1 MATSTALMNPPMN
14 PQTTLQAMQGVKSP
28 LHAQTIA
35 QAKQAAQNFE
45 AQFLSQM
52 VEHMFTGIESDGMFG
67 GGQGE
72 EMFRSMMYDEFGK
85 ILARNGGVGIA
96 AAVQR
101 DLLKAQ
107 EVH

>member
-1 MATSTALMNPPMN
+1 MAANTALINPPMN
-14 PQTTLQAMQGVKSP
+14 PQPTLQAMQGVKSP
-28 LHAQTIA
+28 LQARTVA
-35 QAKQAAQNFE
+35 QAKQAAETFE

-52 VEHMFTGIESDGMFG
+52 VEHMFTGIKSDGMFG

-107 EVH
+107 EAH

>member
-1 MATSTALMNPPMN
+1 MATDTALVN
-14 PQTTLQAMQGVKSP
+14 PQVTLQATLGARSSLPARTV
-28 LHAQTIA
+28 A
-35 QAKQAAQNFE
+35 QAKQAAQDFE

-52 VEHMFTGIESDGMFG
+52 IGHMFTGIKSDGMFD

-85 ILARNGGVGIA
+85 IMARNGGVGIA
-96 AAVQR
+96 AAVER

-107 EVH
+107 EVN

>member
-1 MATSTALMNPPMN
+1 MTTDTALIN
-14 PQTTLQAMQGVKSP
+14 PQMALQAMQGAKSP
-28 LHAQTIA
+28 LPAQTIE
-35 QAKQAAQNFE
+35 QAKKAAQNFE

-52 VEHMFTGIESDGMFG
+52 VEHMFTGIQSDGMFG

>member
-1 MATSTALMNPPMN
+1 MTTSTALMNPPMN
-14 PQTTLQAMQGVKSP
+14 PTLQSMQEVKSP
-28 LHAQTIA
+28 LPAQTVA
-35 QAKQAAQNFE
+35 QAKRAAQNFE

>member
-1 MATSTALMNPPMN
+1 MTTNTALIN
-14 PQTTLQAMQGVKSP
+14 PQIALQATQGAKP
-28 LHAQTIA
+28 RLAAQTVA

-45 AQFLSQM
+45 GQFLSQM
-52 VEHMFTGIESDGMFG
+52 VEHMFTGIKSDGMFG

-96 AAVQR
+96 AAVER

>member
-1 MATSTALMNPPMN
+1 MTTSTALMNPPMN
-14 PQTTLQAMQGVKSP
+14 PTLQAMQEVKSP
-28 LHAQTIA
+28 LPAQTVA
-35 QAKQAAQNFE
+35 QAKRAAQNFE

-52 VEHMFTGIESDGMFG
+52 VEHMFTGIKSDGMFG

-107 EVH
+107 EAH